1 MTGLHE
7 GAGIVAPVRL
17 VKIGSQKM
25 AGIIL
30 QQGIHPNRVLTG
42 QMVETTAQ
50 VLPEKVN
57 NTDGHRMRIFRML
70 VQCCAADARPFS
82 VPIDFGKKA
91 PDFKDMTWV
100 KVTGKV
106 SYKKEGDQTVPLIEV
121 SKVEETTAPDNAMIY

>member
-1 MTGLHE
+1 M
-7 GAGIVAPVRL
+7 I
-17 VKIGSQKM
+17 
-25 AGIIL
+25 
-30 QQGIHPNRVLTG
+30 
-42 QMVETTAQ
+42 ETIAQ

-57 NTDGHRMRIFRML
+57 NEDQKRLRIFRML